1 VNDRDVAALLDAGGM
16 ATADGTP
23 AKYNA
28 LADPAGAEDLARRLA
43 EQARNLNPTVVAVWE
58 DPEDAILGHV
68 VARELGVRAVRAW
81 NADGLVGQSG
91 PLQSGDRVLL
101 VLDAVRDPRSVLAV
115 HGVVA
120 RDGATLVGT
129 AVLTATDAL
138 DQARADLGDP
148 GRLISLTDARSTTEE
163 HGGTH

>member
-1 VNDRDVAALLDAGGM
+1 
-16 ATADGTP
+16 
-23 AKYNA
+23 
-28 LADPAGAEDLARRLA
+28 
-43 EQARNLNPTVVAVWE
+43 
-58 DPEDAILGHV
+58 
-68 VARELGVRAVRAW
+68 VRAVRAW

-91 PLQSGDRVLL
+91 PLPSGDRALL

-120 RDGATLVGT
+120 RDGCTLVGT

-138 DQARADLGDP
+138 DQARADLDA

-163 HGGTH
+163 RGGTH